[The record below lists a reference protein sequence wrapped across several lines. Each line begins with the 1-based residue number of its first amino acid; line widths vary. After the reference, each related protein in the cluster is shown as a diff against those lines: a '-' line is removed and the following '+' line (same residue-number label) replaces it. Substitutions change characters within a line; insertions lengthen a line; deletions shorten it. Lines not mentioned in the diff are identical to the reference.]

1 MRKLVKL
8 AALLSLSLMTACANT
23 TVIDGTVAQV
33 CREWQPIQPSRKD
46 IFTTETARQ
55 IAGNNAANQT
65 WCKTKPPATKI
76 AKAAP

>member
-1 MRKLVKL
+1 ML
-8 AALLSLSLMTACANT
+8 AVMLSASLLTACGSGS
-23 TVIDGTVAQV
+23 VISGTAAQI
-33 CREWQPIQPSRKD
+33 CEQWQPIYPSRKD
-46 IFTTETARQ
+46 VLTDDTAKQ